1 MTTTTRR
8 RRRSAL
14 AATGAIVLA
23 VLALVGVHLAGGST
37 STAATTTASSAVA
50 HGIQTIPAGVTDA
63 VAAGTGTGPSALTG
77 ATSITAG
84 GKPRVVYIGAEFC
97 PYCAAE
103 RWAVVQALSRFG
115 SFTGLGET
123 RSSASDVY
131 PSTASLSFHGAT
143 YTSSWLSFS
152 GYETTTNQRQGG
164 GYAPLDAVPADV
176 QQLVSAAGAGSS
188 IPFVDLGGA
197 AVISGATYDP
207 GLLQGLSQRQIV
219 AALGDPSSPV
229 AKAVLGTAN
238 RITAQLCT
246 LTGAQPAAVCSA
258 PGVTAAAR
266 A

>member
-1 MTTTTRR
+1 MTTTTTRR

-23 VLALVGVHLAGGST
+23 VLALVGVHLAGGSA

-77 ATSITAG
+77 GTSITAG

-152 GYETTTNQRQGG
+152 GYETTTTSARAAGTPRSTP
-164 GYAPLDAVPADV
+164 YPRMCSSWPPRPVPAAR
-176 QQLVSAAGAGSS
+176 SPSS
-188 IPFVDLGGA
+188 T
-197 AVISGATYDP
+197 SGAP
-207 GLLQGLSQRQIV
+207 
-219 AALGDPSSPV
+219 PSSV
-229 AKAVLGTAN
+229 A
-238 RITAQLCT
+238 RPMT
-246 LTGAQPAAVCSA
+246 LAC
-258 PGVTAAAR
+258 
-266 A
+266 